1 MPMDKNE
8 RLSAEAFSKMKNLRF
23 LKIGYVQPPTSRGPV
38 QLPQGYNRGHVQLP
52 QGLIYLSNELR
63 IIDWHGYPLKSMPT
77 SFQPI
82 KLVELRMH
90 YSGIKKLW
98 KGIMVRFSLMLICIS
113 FLFIKA

>member
-1 MPMDKNE
+1 MLVDKNE
-8 RLSAEAFSKMKNLRF
+8 LLSAEAFSKMKNLRF
-23 LKIGYVQPPTSRGPV
+23 LKIGYVE
-38 QLPQGYNRGHVQLP
+38 PQQGHNRGQVQLP

-77 SFQPI
+77 NFQPI

-90 YSGIKKLW
+90 CSGIKKLW
-98 KGIMVRFSLMLICIS
+98 KRIMVRFSLMLIFIS